1 MNTKI
6 RFLLSLVAWL
16 FFFAPI
22 SARSFAPEFYKGK
35 TLRII
40 VGYAA
45 GGGFDLYSRAISRHI
60 GRHIPGNPI
69 AVVENMPGAGGI
81 ILGNYL
87 QSQAK
92 PDGLTVG
99 NIIGSLAH
107 QQLFGTKGIEFD
119 MSKFNWVGVPV
130 EDLTACALTK
140 PQSRRSLRQG
150 LRPKKPGKLAG

>member
-1 MNTKI
+1 MNTKV
-6 RFLLSLVAWL
+6 RFLLSLVVWL
-16 FFFAPI
+16 FLLAPI
-22 SARSFAPEFYKGK
+22 PARSYAQEFYKGK
-35 TLRII
+35 TVRII

-99 NIIGSLAH
+99 NIIGSAGPSAAFRH
-107 QQLFGTKGIEFD
+107 QG
-119 MSKFNWVGVPV
+119 N
-130 EDLTACALTK
+130 
-140 PQSRRSLRQG
+140 
-150 LRPKKPGKLAG
+150 

>member
-6 RFLLSLVAWL
+6 RVSLSLVVWL
-16 FFFAPI
+16 FILALDP
-22 SARSFAPEFYKGK
+22 ARSSAQEFYKGK

-60 GRHIPGNPI
+60 ARHIPGNPT
-69 AVVENMPGAGGI
+69 AVVDNMPGAGGI

-92 PDGLTVG
+92 PG
-99 NIIGSLAH
+99 
-107 QQLFGTKGIEFD
+107 
-119 MSKFNWVGVPV
+119 
-130 EDLTACALTK
+130 
-140 PQSRRSLRQG
+140 
-150 LRPKKPGKLAG
+150 